1 MIRYKSTRIALG
13 DDDLRYHL
21 ERLLLRHSRM
31 AEWHR
36 QDLDRDGYSD
46 DSVALD
52 SDFFSPYNLSPRGSL
67 CSSSPESPSQN
78 SWQSNQDK
86 EASPSGL
93 SSLFNEPDAPPC
105 VVVQDEVRIM
115 SATCSSGVGGPL
127 SGTSS
132 GACQEQRVTES
143 AHQHSWNTPIDS
155 SLPSNQSLGKRG
167 LEWLHNHSQT
177 RQPFATATV
186 PTRIPVSLFSEDDG
200 KGLSA
205 PHRHSIPHQLL
216 LSTREV
222 NGETLS
228 CNTQLADSSLL
239 FVNTSSEVENLR
251 QTWSRSKVQGS
262 GLRPS
267 LNLEI
272 RLGST
277 CVSLAAQETQWVDF
291 LARPS
296 SRTNATLEVIKMPG
310 ENKSSRKTRG
320 QRANLSLPGSAAIH
334 HNGPGE
340 GSGAAIARSPAAFPT
355 RLQSS
360 ARPRPTEAHRSNPIP
375 RTEPEP
381 VGLLPEQGH
390 EGTVTYQAVNTSLAA
405 PAEVGA
411 DLSRIIETSGGL
423 MLFRRPQGVQ
433 NHDLEHN
440 PPQEHMV
447 REAPAISGLLGNLI
461 PMYAQGG
468 YNVDRVKLVASMPS
482 ANPPVPGD
490 RGRMA
495 APHGHRSEPCIDTRA
510 SINPHLMEAR
520 ELDGYVNF
528 MTYEVHE
535 KDENDIK
542 DYGSTMLGYVRQ

>member
-405 PAEVGA
+405 PAE
-411 DLSRIIETSGGL
+411 
-423 MLFRRPQGVQ
+423 GVQ